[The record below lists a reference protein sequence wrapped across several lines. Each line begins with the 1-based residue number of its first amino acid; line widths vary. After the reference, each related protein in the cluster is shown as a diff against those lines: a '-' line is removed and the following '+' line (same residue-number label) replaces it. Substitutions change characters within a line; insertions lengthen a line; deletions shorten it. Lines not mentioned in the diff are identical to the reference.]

1 MCGNTKVACHAPI
14 RKAFVNNLLEDND
27 GDKLN
32 IMRADDSGGEDTSLR
47 LDFKGFEVKTVKRV
61 VATERVVYLRRKST
75 SQLYFVIFSPKKF
88 CRKLHS

>member
-1 MCGNTKVACHAPI
+1 MKIASHAPI

-47 LDFKGFEVKTVKRV
+47 LDFRGFEVKTVKLFVATKRV
-61 VATERVVYLRRKST
+61 VFLMRKST
-75 SQLYFVIFSPKKF
+75 FQLYFVIISPMKF
-88 CRKLHS
+88 YRKLHS

>member
-1 MCGNTKVACHAPI
+1 MKFASHVPI

-47 LDFKGFEVKTVKRV
+47 LDFKRFEVRTVKPV

-75 SQLYFVIFSPKKF
+75 SQSYFVIFSPMKF
-88 CRKLHS
+88 YRKLHS

>member
-1 MCGNTKVACHAPI
+1 MKVASHTPI

-47 LDFKGFEVKTVKRV
+47 LDFKGFEVKMVKLV

-75 SQLYFVIFSPKKF
+75 FQLYFVIISPMKF
-88 CRKLHS
+88 YRKLHS